1 MTTGKIQGRS
11 RNPRQP
17 SIRARGLPVIDG
29 TRARWQS
36 VLERML
42 DELRSGSVHAQAYWA
57 QQLAF
62 GPVLIH
68 AVALAVRTHTFEI
81 DDQELLRQVVPLA
94 LTMLEALPDGC
105 AGDPASL
112 LLLARRQALV
122 LTWGRRRHLTRLAA
136 RLGLDAATLPSAP
149 VPRRFQRLYPLIGWR
164 PPL

>member
-1 MTTGKIQGRS
+1 M
-11 RNPRQP
+11 
-17 SIRARGLPVIDG
+17 IDG
-29 TRARWQS
+29 TSARWQS

-42 DELRSGSVHAQAYWA
+42 DELRSESARAQAYWA

-68 AVALAVRTHTFEI
+68 AVALAVRTHTI
-81 DDQELLRQVVPLA
+81 GNDDRELVRRVVPLA
-94 LTMLEALPDGC
+94 LTMLQALPDGC

-122 LTWGRRRHLTRLAA
+122 LAWGRRRHLARLAA
-136 RLGLDAATLPSAP
+136 RLGLDAPTLPSAP
-149 VPRRFQRLYPLIGWR
+149 VPRRFQRPYPLIGWR